1 LNPLHPD
8 QAGGLGFLARSMT
21 ALAPVFVAQTITIA
35 GEIGG
40 RVFQDSVRIDQ
51 FVPDIIG
58 FPIVF
63 TLLAAAP
70 LAFFSSALI
79 RAGFQGALEYGELAS
94 HYVDEFRQTWMAA
107 RKPPS
112 SPLLGSADI
121 QSLADLSNSFQ
132 VVRGMQVLPVGFRSV
147 LALIASTALPFLPL
161 ALSVLPLEELVRRV
175 VERAI

>member
-1 LNPLHPD
+1 
-8 QAGGLGFLARSMT
+8 
-21 ALAPVFVAQTITIA
+21 LAPVFVAQTITIA

-40 RVFQDSVRIDQ
+40 RVFQDGVRIDQ

-94 HYVDEFRQTWMAA
+94 HYVDEFRQTWMTA
-107 RKPPS
+107 RKPSS

-121 QSLADLSNSFQ
+121 QSLADLSNSFE